1 MEGKKNKPEIRFAG
15 FTDSWEQRKFDKLIK
30 TFIVPMRDKPKKF
43 GGNIPWTR
51 IEDIEGKYLR
61 NTKSNQYVTRETIN
75 RMNLKIIPKGS
86 LIVSIS
92 ASFGIIAI
100 IEQDL
105 ITNQTF
111 IGLVP
116 EETINIEFLYYLCN
130 SKNFLHQLKQKS
142 AGSTIFYIT
151 KIDVMTI
158 NTQLP
163 IIKEQIRLASFLNNL
178 DNLITLHQRKCDK
191 LKIIKKSLLEKM
203 FPKECENVP
212 ELRFKNFTED
222 WEQRKLDEIA
232 TFSKGRGYSKND
244 LRKEGSPIILY
255 GSLYTKY
262 KSVLKDSD
270 TYANPKVQSVIS
282 TGEEVLVP
290 ASGETAKDIARA
302 SAVIKSGIL
311 LGGDLNIIFPQR
323 ILNSIFLA
331 ITISNGEQQINLS
344 KLAQGKSV
352 VHIHNSN
359 LKQLNIVYPY
369 LKEQLSI
376 ISLITSLDNLITLH
390 QRKLEKLKKIKKSLL
405 EKMFV

>member
-1 MEGKKNKPEIRFAG
+1 
-15 FTDSWEQRKFDKLIK
+15 
-30 TFIVPMRDKPKKF
+30 
-43 GGNIPWTR
+43 
-51 IEDIEGKYLR
+51 
-61 NTKSNQYVTRETIN
+61 
-75 RMNLKIIPKGS
+75 MNLKIIPKGS